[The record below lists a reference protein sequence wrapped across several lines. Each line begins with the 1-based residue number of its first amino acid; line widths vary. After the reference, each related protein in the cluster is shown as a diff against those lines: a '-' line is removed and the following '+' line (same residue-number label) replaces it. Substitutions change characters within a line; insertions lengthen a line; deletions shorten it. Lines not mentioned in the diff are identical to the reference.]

1 VHGPGT
7 YATTN
12 RLVQIFAAAA
22 CLLLPLVSTASEAE
36 DRFLIMELMDRY
48 GVVHDFGTPE
58 QYADLFTED
67 GEIATG
73 KGRPAIVKGRQ
84 ALIRQA
90 QRDHERF
97 GAPPGPDGEFS
108 SIMRHVISNR
118 LVTLTG
124 PASAEGSCYVVTLI
138 NDAELGPQTLSIS
151 RYVDKY
157 VKAGGQWRI
166 SRREIILESGNQAL
180 GRKYGFIPPTAAPAP
195 TAPAPVRP

>member
-1 VHGPGT
+1 VQR
-7 YATTN
+7 TTSVRNN
-12 RLVQIFAAAA
+12 RLVHILAAV
-22 CLLLPLVSTASEAE
+22 CLCFPLLSSASEAE
-36 DRFLIMELMDRY
+36 DRFLVMELMDRY

-84 ALIRQA
+84 ALIQQA
-90 QRDHERF
+90 KRDHERF

-118 LVTLTG
+118 VVSLTG
-124 PASAEGSCYVVTLI
+124 PASAEGSCYVTTLI
-138 NDAELGPQTLSIS
+138 NDKEAGPQTLSIS

-157 VKAGGQWRI
+157 VKAGGQWKI

-180 GRKYGFIPPTAAPAP
+180 GRKYGF
-195 TAPAPVRP
+195 VR

>member
-1 VHGPGT
+1 VQQT
-7 YATTN
+7 TSYATNN
-12 RLVQIFAAAA
+12 RLVQIFAAA
-22 CLLLPLVSTASEAE
+22 CLLFPLGSTASEAE
-36 DRFLIMELMDRY
+36 DRFFIMELMDRY

-58 QYADLFTED
+58 EYADLFTED

-118 LVTLTG
+118 LVKLTG

-138 NDAELGPQTLSIS
+138 NDPEEGPQTLSIS
-151 RYVDKY
+151 RYLDTY

-180 GRKYGFIPPTAAPAP
+180 GRKYGFIPPAAPSEA
-195 TAPAPVRP
+195 RP

>member
-1 VHGPGT
+1 VQ
-7 YATTN
+7 ATTSARSK
-12 RLVQIFAAAA
+12 RLVQIMAAA
-22 CLLLPLVSTASEAE
+22 CMALPLLAAASEAE

-58 QYADLFTED
+58 QYADLFTDD

-73 KGRPAIVKGRQ
+73 KGLPAIVKGRQ
-84 ALIRQA
+84 ALLQQA
-90 QRDHERF
+90 RRDHERF

-118 LVTLTG
+118 LVTITG

-138 NDAELGPQTLSIS
+138 NDKEEGPQTLSIS
-151 RYVDKY
+151 RYLDKY
-157 VKAGGQWRI
+157 VKAGGQWKI

-180 GRKYGFIPPTAAPAP
+180 GRKYGFIPQNPPAG
-195 TAPAPVRP
+195 ARP

>member
-1 VHGPGT
+1 MQGITKARGS
-7 YATTN
+7 
-12 RLVQIFAAAA
+12 RLVQLFSVA
-22 CLLLPLVSTASEAE
+22 CLIFPLLSAASEAE

-84 ALIRQA
+84 ALIQQA

-118 LVTLTG
+118 VVSLTG
-124 PASAEGSCYVVTLI
+124 SASAEGSSYVITLI
-138 NDAELGPQTLSIS
+138 NDREQGPQMLSIS
-151 RYVDKY
+151 RYLDKY
-157 VKAGGQWRI
+157 VKAGGQWKI

-180 GRKYGFIPPTAAPAP
+180 GRKYGFI
-195 TAPAPVRP
+195 R

>member
-1 VHGPGT
+1 MQGT
-7 YATTN
+7 ISVRN
-12 RLVQIFAAAA
+12 SRLVQIIAAA
-22 CLLLPLVSTASEAE
+22 CLFFPLLSAASEAE

-67 GEIATG
+67 AEIATG
-73 KGRPAIVKGRQ
+73 KGRPPVVKGRQ
-84 ALIRQA
+84 ALVQQA
-90 QRDHERF
+90 KRDHERF

-118 LVTLTG
+118 MVTLTG
-124 PASAEGSCYVVTLI
+124 PTTAEGSSYVVTLI
-138 NDAELGPQTLSIS
+138 NDKELGPQTLSIS

-157 VKAGGQWRI
+157 VKAAGQWKI

-180 GRKYGFIPPTAAPAP
+180 GKKYGF
-195 TAPAPVRP
+195 VR

>member
-1 VHGPGT
+1 MYTAVAAIPGEGGSPVQEKT
-7 YATTN
+7 RARCHAT
-12 RLVQIFAAAA
+12 LQFLAVA
-22 CLLLPLVSTASEAE
+22 CLLFPLLSAAGEAE
-36 DRFLIMELMDRY
+36 ERFLIMELMDRY

-73 KGRPAIVKGRQ
+73 KGRPAIIKGRQ
-84 ALIRQA
+84 ALIQQA
-90 QRDHERF
+90 RRDHERF
-97 GAPPGPDGEFS
+97 GAPPGPGGETS

-118 LVTLTG
+118 VVTLTG
-124 PASAEGSCYVVTLI
+124 PESAEGSSYVVTLI
-138 NDAELGPQTLSIS
+138 NDPQEGPQTLSIS

-180 GRKYGFIPPTAAPAP
+180 GRKYGFI
-195 TAPAPVRP
+195 R

>member
-1 VHGPGT
+1 MPG
-7 YATTN
+7 N
-12 RLVQIFAAAA
+12 KKGEPVQRYTAVRTSGRFGILAVA
-22 CLLLPLVSTASEAE
+22 CLLLPLLAAASEAE

-84 ALIRQA
+84 ALIQQA
-90 QRDHERF
+90 KRDHERF

-118 LVTLTG
+118 VVTLTG
-124 PASAEGSCYVVTLI
+124 PGSAEGSCYVTTLI
-138 NDAELGPQTLSIS
+138 NDKEAGPQTLSIS

-157 VKAGGQWRI
+157 VKTGGQWRI
-166 SRREIILESGNQAL
+166 ARREIILESGNQAL
-180 GRKYGFIPPTAAPAP
+180 GRKYGF
-195 TAPAPVRP
+195 VR